1 MGQDIFAMFSLF
13 QSTTVGWDRKPDC
26 VIKWWPT
33 CRKLSKTIIAVMT
46 GRGRRS
52 NPTPGH
58 HSSILESE
66 REGLKQDRHDDGEG
80 VNVILLLLV
89 YVERRAELLV
99 LVHDEKRA
107 SRPPPRWEDS
117 EERRAARPILVGI
130 FGHAPLSPVWGRS
143 RARALLCYTCH
154 MDSSYYS

>member
-1 MGQDIFAMFSLF
+1 
-13 QSTTVGWDRKPDC
+13 
-26 VIKWWPT
+26 
-33 CRKLSKTIIAVMT
+33 MT

-89 YVERRAELLV
+89 HVERRAELLV
-99 LVHDEKRA
+99 LVHDERRGELLA
-107 SRPPPRWEDS
+107 QSSS
-117 EERRAARPILVGI
+117 EYSDTLLSLQSGGEAGQGLYSVDLLRRGR
-130 FGHAPLSPVWGRS
+130 VWPTS
-143 RARALLCYTCH
+143 V
-154 MDSSYYS
+154 